1 MDLQKAIQDLYEEK
15 ARIDSVIAS
24 LEKYLKQH
32 GPNGAKRK
40 RGRKSMSEDERKEV
54 SERMRTYWAARRAEK
69 KATS

>member
-15 ARIDSVIAS
+15 ARIDSAS

-32 GPNGAKRK
+32 GPDSVKRK

-54 SERMRTYWAARRAEK
+54 SERMRSYWAARRAEK